1 MRMTNVARAQSVFA
15 ASCLALLGGCRVA
28 SSVQTPAA
36 GGVPRAFG
44 PPAALPTPAK
54 MQRGEAKPA
63 VWVPSAMGPRVAA
76 DADVASLAGGT
87 GIELEHAGEN
97 APRTTGR
104 LDLFVDPSFM
114 AWQDPQQPENPQEPR
129 DERWSNF
136 LPLGREAVL
145 AAGYELPRAFGV
157 GVAYTRLHRDI
168 EVDEVRTGLDGA
180 PLDPVNFLAVRSDST
195 VDNVMGRLDA
205 WIFPFWNV
213 SVLGGWTWND
223 SASEVTV
230 TVPGPG
236 GPQDVTFAVPT
247 KQQGPTFG
255 VGTNLAAGYGDWF
268 ISGDGQWIRV
278 DMEDFATIE
287 AFLGTI
293 RSGWNGKIDK
303 LPVRLWGGVTYWD
316 TATTIA
322 GSVPTSAGELRFEVD
337 QGPVTPYSLLVGA
350 NVDFDRGHGAMCEL
364 HLLEDVRM
372 LVLAVALRF

>member
-1 MRMTNVARAQSVFA
+1 MRMNGVTRAQCVFA

-28 SSVQTPAA
+28 SRVQTPAA
-36 GGVPRAFG
+36 GGLPRAFG
-44 PPAALPTPAK
+44 PPAALPEPAK
-54 MQRGEAKPA
+54 GQRGEASA
-63 VWVPSAMGPRVAA
+63 ATWVPSAMGPRVAA
-76 DADVASLAGGT
+76 DAVASQPGCA
-87 GIELEHAGEN
+87 GIEMDSADAQL
-97 APRTTGR
+97 PRAAGR
-104 LDLFVDPSFM
+104 LDLFVDPSFTG
-114 AWQDPQQPENPQEPR
+114 WQDPQRPDTPQEPR
-129 DERWSNF
+129 EERWSDF

-145 AAGYELPRAFGV
+145 AAGYQLPRAFGF
-157 GVAYTRLHRDI
+157 GVAYTRLHSDI
-168 EVDEVRTGLDGA
+168 EVDEVRTGLAGA
-180 PLDPVNFLAVRSDST
+180 PLEPMNFLAVRSDST
-195 VDNVMGRLDA
+195 VDNVMGRIDA

-213 SVLGGWTWND
+213 SVLGGWTWNE
-223 SASEVTV
+223 SESQVTV
-230 TVPGPG
+230 TIPGPG

-247 KQQGPTFG
+247 RQEGPTWG

-337 QGPVTPYSLLVGA
+337 QGPVTPYSVLVGA

>member
-1 MRMTNVARAQSVFA
+1 MRMTNVTRARSAFA
-15 ASCLALLGGCRVA
+15 AGCLALLGGCRVA

-36 GGVPRAFG
+36 GGLPRAFG
-44 PPAALPTPAK
+44 PPAALPTPVK
-54 MQRGEAKPA
+54 TPRGEAIPA

-76 DADVASLAGGT
+76 DADVASSTGGSDTEMERAG
-87 GIELEHAGEN
+87 AD
-97 APRTTGR
+97 APRTTGC
-104 LDLFVDPSFM
+104 LGFFVAPTLTV
-114 AWQDPQQPENPQEPR
+114 WQDPQRPENPQEPG

-145 AAGYELPRAFGV
+145 AAGYQLPRAFGF

-168 EVDEVRTGLDGA
+168 EVDEVRTGLNGA
-180 PLDPVNFLAVRSDST
+180 PLEPVNFLAVRSDST
-195 VDNVMGRLDA
+195 VDNVMGRIDA

-213 SVLGGWTWND
+213 SVLGGWTWNE

-230 TVPGPG
+230 TIPGSG

-247 KQQGPTFG
+247 RQEGPTWG

-268 ISGDGQWIRV
+268 ISGDAQWIRV

-337 QGPVTPYSLLVGA
+337 QGPVTQYSLLIGA

-364 HLLEDVRM
+364 HMLEDVRM